1 MKIAILGRTRW
12 LIDTADA
19 CAAAG
24 HSIVAVATARSESF
38 YKCGSDD
45 FSLLAA
51 RTGAKYLGEVSLSRP
66 EVQAQLA
73 ATGADIALSIN
84 WPTIV
89 GAEVINLFPHG
100 IVNAHCGDLP
110 RYRGNA
116 CPNWAILNGDSHIG
130 LCAHRMAPDAV
141 DAGPIL
147 LKDYLPVSATTYI
160 GDVYDW
166 LDGRIPTLLAAAID
180 GLAKG
185 IVTPTPQPTEPALAL
200 RCYPRRAEDARI
212 DWRLSVDF
220 VHRLVR
226 ASSRPFDGAFTC
238 LEDGRLARVWRA
250 SPFAHPQPFCA
261 VPGQVMLRAD
271 DDPVIACGEGAL
283 RLEEVEIAGMQPDD
297 AKKLIG
303 KSLRTRLVWQAAGS
317 SQALDMGL
325 R

>member
-12 LIDTADA
+12 LIDAADA

-45 FSLLAA
+45 FSLLAS
-51 RTGAKYLGEVSLSRP
+51 RTGAHYLGEVSLNRP

-89 GAEVINLFPHG
+89 GAEVIDLFAHG

-147 LKDYLPVSATTYI
+147 LKDYLPVSVNTYI
-160 GDVYDW
+160 GDVYAW
-166 LDGRIPTLLAAAID
+166 LDCRIPSLLAEAIN
-180 GLAKG
+180 GLSQGTVIPA
-185 IVTPTPQPTEPALAL
+185 PQPVDPALAL
-200 RCYPRRAEDARI
+200 RCYPRRAEDGRI
-212 DWRLSVDF
+212 DWRLNADAL
-220 VHRLVR
+220 HRLVR
-226 ASSRPFDGAFTC
+226 ASSRPFDGAFTHTA
-238 LEDGRLARVWRA
+238 DGQQLKIWRA
-250 SPFAHPQPFCA
+250 SPFANQYPYCA
-261 VPGQVMLRAD
+261 VPGQLLGQEEG
-271 DDPVIACGEGAL
+271 DPVIACGAGAL
-283 RLEEVEIAGMQPDD
+283 RLEEFEINGMQSSE
-297 AKKLIG
+297 AKAYIG
-303 KSLRTRLVWQAAGS
+303 KSLRTRLVWRVDKLHQT
-317 SQALDMGL
+317 
-325 R
+325 